1 MRRTKTS
8 IPGLDEILQGG
19 FPSPSTILVYGP
31 PGSYKTI
38 FGLQYVYYGAKD
50 LGEPGIY
57 IQIEGYKETLV
68 WYAELFGWDFAKEQK
83 SNRLVIYSF
92 LPIDYS
98 KFELENLSSE
108 IITKLSGVIDDL
120 KVKRIVIDSVT
131 PLALWFNSDSEFRA
145 VLYYLSRTFKDK
157 GCTTIYISEKREHM
171 PEKYVVDGVIHM
183 DITEHGD
190 TIFHTLSIEKMIATG
205 VDYSKYYIDLT
216 QDGLQ
221 LSFSRL

>member
-1 MRRTKTS
+1 MRRVKTT

-19 FPSPSTILVYGP
+19 FPSPSTVLVYGP

-38 FGLQYVYYGAKD
+38 FGLQYIYYGARD

-98 KFELENLSSE
+98 KFELENLNSE
-108 IITKLSGVIDDL
+108 VITKLSGVIDDL
-120 KVKRIVIDSVT
+120 RIKRIVIDSIT
-131 PLALWFNSDSEFRA
+131 PLCLWFNNDSEFRA
-145 VLYYLSRTFKDK
+145 VLYYLSRTFKEK
-157 GCTTIYISEKREHM
+157 GCNTLFISEKREHM
-171 PEKYVVDGVIHM
+171 PEKYVVDGIIHM
-183 DITEHGD
+183 DITERGD
-190 TIFHTLSIEKMIATG
+190 AVFHTLSIEKMIATG
-205 VDYSKYYIDLT
+205 VDYSKYYVNLT